1 MVSDECCKDCCKDSD
16 DCCKE
21 ILWAIFLSILV
32 GILWSIV
39 LLGIMLIAPFI
50 VGKTLQEYLRQEG
63 YDLSERV
70 MLELLLIASGAALV
84 ICGRA
89 LRSQQPL
96 SSETTGDNVL
106 RCELTQGDVSC
117 ALMVAGV
124 GLMAFGVTT
133 MAVGL
138 WYNGVGFDSKTP
150 SPPAGPAPAP
160 PPSRPSESFYRAGSH
175 GPIVATLALHMENSM
190 AHNKIPLI
198 IVGGALFSLLG
209 LRGFWCYKRSHA
221 EDAEDNGKR
230 NE

>member
-1 MVSDECCKDCCKDSD
+1 
-16 DCCKE
+16 
-21 ILWAIFLSILV
+21 
-32 GILWSIV
+32 
-39 LLGIMLIAPFI
+39 
-50 VGKTLQEYLRQEG
+50 
-63 YDLSERV
+63 
-70 MLELLLIASGAALV
+70 
-84 ICGRA
+84 
-89 LRSQQPL
+89 
-96 SSETTGDNVL
+96 
-106 RCELTQGDVSC
+106 
-117 ALMVAGV
+117 MVAGV

-138 WYNGVGFDSKTP
+138 WYNVMAWPGFDSKTP

-175 GPIVATLALHMENSM
+175 GPIVATLALHMEYSM